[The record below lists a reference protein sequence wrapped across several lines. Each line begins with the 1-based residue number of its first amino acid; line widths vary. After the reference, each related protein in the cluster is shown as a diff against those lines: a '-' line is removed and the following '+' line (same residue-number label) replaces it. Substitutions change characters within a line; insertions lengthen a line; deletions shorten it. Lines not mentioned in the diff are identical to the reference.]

1 MADLKIL
8 IKSSAITGA
17 LRGYATQE
25 TQATYLV
32 VPAADEQDAITELES
47 IRDDDSIYSS
57 VVTEESGS
65 VNGIL
70 LPKHVVEG

>member
-1 MADLKIL
+1 MADLHIL
-8 IKSSAITGA
+8 IKSSEITGT

-32 VPAADEQDAITELES
+32 VPAADASDAITELES
-47 IRDDDSIYSS
+47 IGDDESIYSS
-57 VVTEESGS
+57 NVTEGSGS